1 MPITNSRAQGQY
13 YEDKACDFLSQAGLR
28 LVCRNYTT
36 RQGEVDLIMRQA
48 DTLVFVEV
56 KYRQQSQFGQA
67 VETVTYRKQQRI
79 LAAAKHYL
87 MTQNTQA
94 YCRFDVIAYQADADS
109 PLWVKN
115 AFQEY

>member
-1 MPITNSRAQGQY
+1 MAAGDNRARGQF
-13 YEDKACDFLSQAGLR
+13 YEDKACEYLSKAGLR
-28 LVCRNYTT
+28 LLCRNYTT
-36 RQGEVDLIMRQA
+36 RQGEVDLIMQQA

-56 KYRQQSQFGQA
+56 KYRQANHFGRA
-67 VETVTYRKQQRI
+67 IEAVTYRKQQRI

-87 MTQNTQA
+87 MTQNSQA
-94 YCRFDVIAYQADADS
+94 YCRFDVIAYEADSES